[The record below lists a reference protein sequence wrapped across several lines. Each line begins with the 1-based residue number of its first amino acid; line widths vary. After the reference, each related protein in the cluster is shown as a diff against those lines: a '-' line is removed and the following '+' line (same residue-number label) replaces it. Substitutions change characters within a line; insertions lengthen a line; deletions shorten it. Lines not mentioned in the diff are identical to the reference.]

1 MGMGEG
7 LSNIVGKPRRAAFAL
22 FVACSFS
29 LFPAVNSP
37 YPASD
42 TGKSVLYSAFE
53 ERPKHLDPARSY
65 SENEYVYLGNIYEP
79 PLQYHYLKRPYQL
92 EPQTAAAMPTVRYF
106 DAAGR
111 ALPADAEPG
120 KIAVSEYE
128 IRLKPGTRYQP
139 HPCFARDKEGKPRY
153 VPIDPMELAGIDTFQ
168 GFTETG
174 SRELTPRTTSTRSA
188 AWPIPG
194 CSRPS
199 WD

>member
-1 MGMGEG
+1 M
-7 LSNIVGKPRRAAFAL
+7 
-22 FVACSFS
+22 CSFS
-29 LFPAVNSP
+29 LFPAGQQPLSRFRT
-37 YPASD
+37 A
-42 TGKSVLYSAFE
+42 GKTVLYSAFE

-128 IRLKPGTRYQP
+128 IRIKPGTRYQP
-139 HPCFARDKEGKPRY
+139 HPA
-153 VPIDPMELAGIDTFQ
+153 
-168 GFTETG
+168 
-174 SRELTPRTTSTRSA
+174 SPRTRRVSRAMCPSIRRNWRASIHSRISPRPA
-188 AWPIPG
+188 AG
-194 CSRPS
+194 S
-199 WD
+199 